1 MDENEKTKVEDYIP
15 EKEKPKLK
23 MSRYT
28 IMLIP
33 DSADGSKTIE
43 LTIDKIA
50 RYVVL
55 VLAAVIIITSLIVSF
70 AVKNYRLRND
80 SSLQT
85 RIEGLLE
92 ENETLKQKNE
102 ELTELLANSDSQIS
116 NLKGDVSDLELE
128 VAAEY
133 IPSIIP
139 YKGSGVMLTNIVA
152 DGSLSFTC
160 LEGADVV
167 STARGK
173 VVSLSEN
180 EDGEKEII
188 IDHENGYKTKYIV
201 TGEVKVSEGDEV
213 DKGDRIAEVIV
224 DDEIIV
230 YFVLLNDKE
239 ADPKEFLGD

>member
-1 MDENEKTKVEDYIP
+1 MEENEKIKVEDYIP

-50 RYVVL
+50 RYVIVA
-55 VLAAVIIITSLIVSF
+55 LAIVVIITSLIVSF
-70 AVKNYRLRND
+70 AVKNYKLRND
-80 SSLQT
+80 SSLQSQ
-85 RIEGLLE
+85 IEALMA
-92 ENETLKQKNE
+92 ENENLSKKND
-102 ELTELLANSDSQIS
+102 ELTALLANSDSQI
-116 NLKGDVSDLELE
+116 NDLKGDVSDLELE
-128 VAAEY
+128 VASEY

-139 YKGSGVMLTNIVA
+139 YKGSGVMLTDIIA
-152 DGSLSFTC
+152 DGSLSFAC

-167 STARGK
+167 ATARGN
-173 VVSLSEN
+173 VVSVSTSDE
-180 EDGEKEII
+180 GGTEII
-188 IDHENGYKTKYIV
+188 IDHDNGYKTKYIT
-201 TGEVKVSEGDEV
+201 TGEIKVSEGNEV
-213 DKGDRIAEVIV
+213 NKGDKIAEVVV